1 MKKQTAAEKREKIA
15 SCRLQE
21 SDSKVAEA
29 ERQLSMNKIAPAW
42 KWLLILVLALG
53 AIAASF
59 HFDGAVRQWV
69 VEHSNRTAR
78 QFMRNVSLYGDW
90 PEHVAAG
97 LLVVAI
103 AALRGSK
110 RWVHIGLT
118 MIVAC
123 ALAGLVARGVKITTG
138 RARPSVKQELG
149 WNGPRL
155 SPKYNSFPSGHTAA
169 TTAFF
174 GVLFFANRRIALAL
188 LPIPLLIAASRMY
201 VAAHYL
207 SDVVCAA
214 ILGIFCAW
222 LCARWRPPPIPG

>member
-1 MKKQTAAEKREKIA
+1 MAT
-15 SCRLQE
+15 
-21 SDSKVAEA
+21 A
-29 ERQLSMNKIAPAW
+29 ERQLSMHKIAPAW
-42 KWLLILVLALG
+42 KWLFFVVIALG

-59 HFDGAVRQWV
+59 HFDGSTRHWV
-69 VEHSNRTAR
+69 VAHSSRAVKV
-78 QFMRNVSLYGDW
+78 MMHNVSRYGDW
-90 PEHVAAG
+90 PEHVLAG

-103 AALRGSK
+103 AAVRGNK
-110 RWVHIGLT
+110 RWLHIGLT
-118 MIVAC
+118 MIIAC
-123 ALAGLVARGVKITTG
+123 ALAGIAARGLKIETG

-155 SPKYNSFPSGHTAA
+155 DPKHNSFPSGHTAA

-174 GVLFFANRRIALAL
+174 GVLFFANRRVAFCL

-214 ILGIFCAW
+214 LLGLLVAW
-222 LCARWRPPPIPG
+222 VCARWRPPPIGKAPG